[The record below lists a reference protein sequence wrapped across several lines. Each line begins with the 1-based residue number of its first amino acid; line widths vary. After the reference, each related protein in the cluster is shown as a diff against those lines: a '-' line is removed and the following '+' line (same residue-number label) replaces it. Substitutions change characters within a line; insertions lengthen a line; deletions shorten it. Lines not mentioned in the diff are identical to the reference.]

1 MCRKVLTVLLIGV
14 SYLLSSCVDKRY
26 DLVNKEITTDVK
38 IEDNTIALP
47 IGDLKA
53 IVLDSLIDLDKIE
66 VLDKNDKGIYS
77 ICMDSTISVKEGVDP
92 ITLNIDPIQHKV
104 DIDFEKVNISDVHID
119 AVNVDPAK
127 FETPEISL
135 AKLNEGLPKLEDA
148 NVRIDFESDGFA
160 ELLAI
165 IKELPESMRKISFD
179 QDVSTG
185 ERTVPCNI
193 DYTLPEQIETIYG
206 IKLGSVKDPNGVLV
220 NVVVN
225 NPGVLEGINK
235 KINFEIEFPEIFRL
249 ARNNAADQVDRYQI
263 SKDGNA
269 ITVNDFEAK
278 DEVSSFSFYI
288 TDIINIDDKI
298 YDGKLSCYNSVKYKI
313 DYKTSGTLELKEGM
327 KVDDFAFNVNLK
339 SDLSFLDVAG
349 KTKDIK
355 VDFNP
360 IDMKFNADFDDLQHI
375 DMINYVEFDEKASS
389 IKFETHMVKDWLSV
403 FKLKEGYALKIS
415 FPEELTISPEH
426 STYEGK
432 GSEIVYNETEHA
444 FYIYDLGIL
453 AETHWSLAPQ
463 ELTLN
468 IPVTKNPVTGKG
480 ECHIPVK
487 ASIQFVDPEKNYI
500 DHLVLAG
507 SEMESLVD
515 VLDKLKGEKVAEF
528 KISKSDLRVKD
539 AVVHTEVIH
548 SDLGTKT
555 KFNLNEKVPNEIE
568 LIENIGF
575 KEDVEMTLDLEV
587 KGLETLDT
595 DIDIV
600 ANIAL
605 PSFLKLETIGKSSG
619 VSINNGNLSIN
630 TSYNPSLSEPF
641 RVKLLCTGIDFRN
654 EEFNFKG
661 MEPKDSTD
669 GNSYISYDK
678 DIVVEGEASIHG
690 TEFHSTVLENDIAF
704 NVDFIVS
711 DEIVV
716 KTFHGIYNA
725 EIDGVDEKI
734 ALDLGDGLDF
744 LKEEGNTITL
754 ADPQMEFVLTN
765 PIGIPIDIDLLI
777 SGRDKTGALVG
788 EEIAQTIS
796 IHPAEYDEVNDV
808 LSPVETKI
816 FLTTDENSQ
825 KEGYDNYKVESLTKL
840 LAEIPDSI
848 SFKIE
853 PIIKTDV
860 THHVDI
866 SDSIRLE
873 GTYSVLVPL
882 AFEELRICYRDTID
896 GLQNSIG
903 EVSDMLSNISLGLKM
918 DIYNTMPLGLKLTM
932 IPLDADN
939 NIIKDIEINDLF
951 IRAGSGGEII
961 DANGAL
967 NGGAA
972 PQNFS
977 FAIKSKSGDISSL
990 DKLAMTIE
998 ATSNSTTG
1006 SAGLASGQGLKISNL
1021 VFEVSGDVEI
1031 K

>member
-14 SYLLSSCVDKRY
+14 SYLFSSCVDKRY

-77 ICMDSTISVKEGVDP
+77 ISMDDSISVKEGIDP
-92 ITLNIDPIQHKV
+92 ITLNIDSIQHKV
-104 DIDFEKVNISDVHID
+104 DIDFEEVNINDVHIG
-119 AVNVDPAK
+119 AVNVEPAK
-127 FETPEISL
+127 FKTPEISL

-165 IKELPESMRKISFD
+165 IKELPESMRKIPFN

-193 DYTLPEQIETIYG
+193 DYTLPEQIDTIYS
-206 IKLGSVKDPNGVLV
+206 IKLGSDEDPNGVLV

-225 NPGVLEGINK
+225 NPGVLEGVK
-235 KINFEIEFPEIFRL
+235 KIMNFEIEFPEIFRL
-249 ARNNAADQVDRYQI
+249 AKKDGVDQEKNYQI
-263 SKDGNA
+263 SERGNA
-269 ITVNDFEAK
+269 ITVNNFKANGD
-278 DEVSSFSFYI
+278 VSIFSFYI
-288 TDIINIDDKI
+288 TDIVNINKNIN
-298 YDGKLSCYNSVKYKI
+298 DGKLEYSGFVKYKI
-313 DYKTSGTLELKEGM
+313 DYTTSGTLELKEGM
-327 KVDDFAFNVNLK
+327 KVDDFAFNVNLN
-339 SDLSFLDVAG
+339 SELSFLDVAG

-355 VDFNP
+355 VKFESIDMEFDGDFN
-360 IDMKFNADFDDLQHI
+360 NLQHI
-375 DMINYVEFDEKASS
+375 DTIYYVKFDEDASS
-389 IKFETHMVKDWLSV
+389 IKFETHMENDWLSV
-403 FKLKEGYALKIS
+403 FKLKKGYALKIS
-415 FPEELTISPEH
+415 FPEELTISNEL

-432 GSEIVYNETEHA
+432 DEEIVYNETEHA
-444 FYIYDLGIL
+444 FYIYDLSIL
-453 AETHWSLAPQ
+453 AKNDWNLALQ
-463 ELTLN
+463 KLTLN
-468 IPVTKNPVTGKG
+468 V
-480 ECHIPVK
+480 PVK
-487 ASIQFVDPEKNYI
+487 EGKCHMDVDAHIQFVDSEKNYI

-507 SEMESLVD
+507 DEMKSLVS
-515 VLDKLKGEKVAEF
+515 VLDKLKGEKQAMF
-528 KISKSDLRVKD
+528 TMPGSDLTVED

-555 KFNLNEKVPNEIE
+555 KFNLNEKVPNEIK

-575 KEDVEMTLDLEV
+575 KEDVKITLDLKV
-587 KGLETLDT
+587 KGLETLKT
-595 DIDIV
+595 NIDID

-619 VSINNGNLSIN
+619 VSVDNGNLSIS
-630 TSYNPSLSEPF
+630 TSYNPSSSEPF

-661 MEPKDSTD
+661 LVPKDSTD

-690 TEFHSTVLENDIAF
+690 TEFHSTVLGNDIAF
-704 NVDFIVS
+704 NVDFTIE
-711 DEIVV
+711 DIVV
-716 KTFHGIYNA
+716 KTFHGIYDA

-734 ALDLGDGLDF
+734 ALDLGDELDF
-744 LKEEGNTITL
+744 LKEDGNTITL

-765 PIGIPIDIDLLI
+765 PIGVPIDIDLLI

-816 FLTTDENSQ
+816 FLTTDENNQ
-825 KEGYDNYKVESLTKL
+825 KEGYDNYKVESLAKL

-848 SFKIE
+848 SFKVT
-853 PIIKTDV
+853 PIIKKTA

-866 SDSIRLE
+866 SDSIRLK
-873 GTYSVLVPL
+873 GAYSVLVPL
-882 AFEELRICYRDTID
+882 AFEELRICYHDTIA

-903 EVSDMLSNISLGLKM
+903 EVSDMFSNISLGLKM

-939 NIIKDIEINDLF
+939 NRIKDIEIHDLF

-967 NGGAA
+967 NGGAV

-977 FAIKSKSGDISSL
+977 FAIKSKSGNISSL

>member
-1 MCRKVLTVLLIGV
+1 MCRKVLTVLLIGM
-14 SYLLSSCVDKRY
+14 LFLISSCVDKRY
-26 DLVNKEITTDVK
+26 DLVNKEIATDVK

-77 ICMDSTISVKEGVDP
+77 ISMDDSISVKEGIDP
-92 ITLNIDPIQHKV
+92 ITLNIDSIQHKV
-104 DIDFEKVNISDVHID
+104 DIDFEEVNINDVHIG
-119 AVNVDPAK
+119 AVNVEPAK
-127 FETPEISL
+127 FKTPEISL
-135 AKLNEGLPKLEDA
+135 AELNDGLPELKDA
-148 NVRIDFESDGFA
+148 DVRIGFETDEFKD
-160 ELLAI
+160 LLANI
-165 IKELPESMRKISFD
+165 NELPDYMKNIPFE
-179 QDVSTG
+179 QQVSTG
-185 ERTVPCNI
+185 ERIVPCNI
-193 DYTLPEQIETIYG
+193 DYTLPEQIDTIYS
-206 IKLGSVKDPNGVLV
+206 IKLGSDEDPNGVLV
-220 NVVVN
+220 NVVVE
-225 NPGVLEGINK
+225 NPAVLEEINK
-235 KINFEIEFPEIFRL
+235 IMNFEIEFPEIFRL
-249 ARNNAADQVDRYQI
+249 ATNNNERYKI
-263 SKDGNA
+263 SENGNA
-269 ITVNDFEAK
+269 LKVENFEANG
-278 DEVSSFSFYI
+278 DVSKFSFYI
-288 TDIINIDDKI
+288 TDIVNIDKNI
-298 YDGKLSCYNSVKYKI
+298 HDGKLNYSGSVKYKI
-313 DYKTSGTLELKEGM
+313 DYSTSGTLELKEGM
-327 KVDDFAFNVNLK
+327 TVDDFAFNVNLK
-339 SDLSFLDVAG
+339 SDLSFRDVAG

-355 VDFNP
+355 VDFSP

-375 DMINYVEFDEKASS
+375 DTINSVKFDEATSS
-389 IKFETHMVKDWLSV
+389 IKFETHMEKDWLSV
-403 FKLKEGYALKIS
+403 FELKEGYALKIS
-415 FPEELTISPEH
+415 FPEELTICPKH

-432 GSEIVYNETEHA
+432 DKEIVYNETEHA
-444 FYIYDLGIL
+444 FYVKDLGIL
-453 AETHWSLAPQ
+453 AETHWNLALQ
-463 ELTLN
+463 KLTLN
-468 IPVTKNPVTGKG
+468 V
-480 ECHIPVK
+480 PVK
-487 ASIQFVDPEKNYI
+487 DGKCHMDVNAHIQFVDPEKNYI
-500 DHLVLAG
+500 DSLVLAG
-507 SEMESLVD
+507 AEMESLVS
-515 VLDKLKGEKVAEF
+515 VLDKLKGEKQALFTMSE
-528 KISKSDLRVKD
+528 SDLKVKD

-548 SDLGTKT
+548 SDLGTRT
-555 KFNLNEKVPNEIE
+555 KFNLNEKVPNEIK

-575 KEDVEMTLDLEV
+575 KEDVEITLDLKV

-619 VSINNGNLSIN
+619 VSVDNGNLSIS

-661 MEPKDSTD
+661 LVPKDSTD
-669 GNSYISYDK
+669 GNSYISYDN

-690 TEFHSTVLENDIAF
+690 TEFHSTVLGNDIAF
-704 NVDFIVS
+704 NVDFTIE
-711 DEIVV
+711 DIVV
-716 KTFHGIYNA
+716 KTFHGIYDA

-734 ALDLGDGLDF
+734 ALDLGDELDF
-744 LKEEGNTITL
+744 LKEDGNTITL

-765 PIGIPIDIDLLI
+765 PIGVPIDINLLI
-777 SGRDKTGALVG
+777 SGRDKAGALVG

-816 FLTTDENSQ
+816 FLTTDENNQ
-825 KEGYDNYKVESLTKL
+825 KEGYDNYKVESLAKL

-848 SFKIE
+848 SFKVT
-853 PIIKTDV
+853 PIIKKTA

-866 SDSIRLE
+866 SDSIRLK
-873 GTYSVLVPL
+873 GAYSVLIPL
-882 AFEELRICYRDTID
+882 AFEELRICYHDTIA
-896 GLQNSIG
+896 GLQSSIG

-918 DIYNTMPLGLKLTM
+918 NIYNTMPLGLKLTM

-939 NIIKDIEINDLF
+939 NRIKDIEIHDLF

-967 NGGAA
+967 NGGAV

>member
-1 MCRKVLTVLLIGV
+1 MCRKVLTPLLLGMLFLI
-14 SYLLSSCVDKRY
+14 SSCVDKRY
-26 DLVNKEITTDVK
+26 DLVNKEIATDVK
-38 IEDNTIALP
+38 IEGNTIALP
-47 IGDLKA
+47 VGDLKA

-66 VLDKNDKGIYS
+66 ILDKNDKGIYS
-77 ICMDSTISVKEGVDP
+77 ISMDDSISVKEGIDP
-92 ITLNIDPIQHKV
+92 ITLNIDPIRHEV
-104 DIDFEKVNISDVHID
+104 DIDFEEVNINDVHIN

-148 NVRIDFESDGFA
+148 NVRIGFETDGL
-160 ELLAI
+160 EKLLNDI
-165 IKELPESMRKISFD
+165 QDLPESIRKIPFD
-179 QDVSTG
+179 QQVSTG
-185 ERTVPCNI
+185 VRTVSCEI

-206 IKLGSVKDPNGVLV
+206 IKLGSDEDKDGVLV
-220 NVVVN
+220 SVEVK

-235 KINFEIEFPEIFRL
+235 NMNFEIKFPEIFQL
-249 ARNNAADQVDRYQI
+249 AIDNNAEQVGKYKI
-263 SKDGNA
+263 SDNIVKVEN
-269 ITVNDFEAK
+269 FEANG
-278 DEVSSFSFYI
+278 DVSIFSFYI
-288 TDIINIDDKI
+288 TDIVNIDKNI
-298 YDGKLSCYNSVKYKI
+298 HDGELDYSEPVKYQI
-313 DYKTSGTLELKEGM
+313 DYTTSGTLELKEGM
-327 KVDDFAFNVNLK
+327 EVDDFAFNVNLK
-339 SDLSFLDVAG
+339 SDLSFHDVAG

-355 VDFNP
+355 VNFNS
-360 IDMKFNADFDDLQHI
+360 IDMKFDGDFDDLQHI
-375 DMINYVEFDEKASS
+375 DMINYVEFDEAASS
-389 IKFETHMVKDWLSV
+389 IKFETHMEKDWLSV

-415 FPEELTISPEH
+415 FPEELTISNEL

-444 FYIYDLGIL
+444 FYIYDLSIL
-453 AETHWSLAPQ
+453 AETYWNLALQ
-463 ELTLN
+463 KLTLD
-468 IPVTKNPVTGKG
+468 
-480 ECHIPVK
+480 IPVK
-487 ASIQFVDPEKNYI
+487 DGKCHMGVDAHIQFVDPEKNYI

-515 VLDKLKGEKVAEF
+515 VLDKLKGEKEALF
-528 KISKSDLRVKD
+528 KMSESDLRVKD

-548 SDLGTKT
+548 SDLGTRT
-555 KFNLNEKVPNEIE
+555 NFNLDEKVPNEIE

-575 KEDVEMTLDLEV
+575 KEDVEIILDLKV

-619 VSINNGNLSIN
+619 VSVDNGNLSIS
-630 TSYNPSLSEPF
+630 TSYNPSSSEPF

-661 MEPKDSTD
+661 LVPKDSTD

-690 TEFHSTVLENDIAF
+690 TEFHSTVLGNDIAF
-704 NVDFIVS
+704 NVDFTIE
-711 DEIVV
+711 DIVV
-716 KTFHGIYNA
+716 KTFHGIYDA
-725 EIDGVDEKI
+725 EIEGVDEKI
-734 ALDLGDGLDF
+734 ALDLGDELDF
-744 LKEEGNTITL
+744 LKEDGNTITL

-765 PIGIPIDIDLLI
+765 PIGVPIDIDLLI

-816 FLTTDENSQ
+816 FLSTDENNQ
-825 KEGYDNYKVESLTKL
+825 KEGYDNYKVESLAKL

-848 SFKIE
+848 SFKVT
-853 PIIKTDV
+853 PIIKKTA

-866 SDSIRLE
+866 SDSIRLK
-873 GTYSVLVPL
+873 GAYSVLIPL
-882 AFEELRICYRDTID
+882 AFEELRICYHDTIA
-896 GLQNSIG
+896 GLQSSIG
-903 EVSDMLSNISLGLKM
+903 EASDMLSNISLGLKM
-918 DIYNTMPLGLKLTM
+918 DICNTMPLGLRLTM
-932 IPLDADN
+932 IPLDANDN
-939 NIIKDIEINDLF
+939 KIEDIKIDDLV
-951 IRAGSGGEII
+951 ISAGSGGKIVDE
-961 DANGAL
+961 NGAL
-967 NGGAA
+967 SADA
-972 PQNFS
+972 VPQKFS

-998 ATSNSTTG
+998 AASNSTTG
-1006 SAGLASGQGLKISNL
+1006 SGGLESGQGLKISNL
-1021 VFEVSGDVEI
+1021 VFEVSGDIEI